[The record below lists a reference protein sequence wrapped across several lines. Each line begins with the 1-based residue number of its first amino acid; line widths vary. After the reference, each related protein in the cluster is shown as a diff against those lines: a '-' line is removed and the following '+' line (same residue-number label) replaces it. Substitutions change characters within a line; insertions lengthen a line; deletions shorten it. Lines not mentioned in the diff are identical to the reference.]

1 MPFLKSSGVVALGEC
16 WIVCDHESWGGDFHL
31 QAKCLCNKTKFGSIP
46 LGGYD
51 VWHEE
56 IQLLSAFESRHHQ
69 VLCSVHLQTLCAVL
83 SGRNPGIV
91 LQLVLLVNILH
102 RRPRSCINWRPS
114 WDQYLVD
121 EVGSWQA
128 HLDKTLTLTV

>member
-1 MPFLKSSGVVALGEC
+1 MALGEYL
-16 WIVCDHESWGGDFHL
+16 IVCDHESRGGDFHP
-31 QAKCLCNKTKFGSIP
+31 QVKYLCNKTMFGSIP

-69 VLCSVHLQTLCAVL
+69 VLCSGHLQTLCAGL
-83 SGRNPGIV
+83 SERNPGTV

-102 RRPRSCINWRPS
+102 RRPRSCINWKPS
-114 WDQYLVD
+114 WDQYLAD

-128 HLDKTLTLTV
+128 HLDKTLTLAV

>member
-1 MPFLKSSGVVALGEC
+1 MALDGC
-16 WIVCDHESWGGDFHL
+16 WIVCDHESRGGDFHFH
-31 QAKCLCNKTKFGSIP
+31 AKCLYNKTKFDSIP

-56 IQLLSAFESRHHQ
+56 IQLLSAFESRRHQ
-69 VLCSVHLQTLCAVL
+69 VLCLDHLQTLCAGL
-83 SGRNPGIV
+83 SERNPRTV

-102 RRPRSCINWRPS
+102 KRPGNCISWKPS
-114 WDQYLVD
+114 WDQYLAD

-128 HLDKTLTLTV
+128 HLDKTLTLAV

>member
-1 MPFLKSSGVVALGEC
+1 MAWGDY
-16 WIVCDHESWGGDFHL
+16 WIVCDHESRGGDFHL
-31 QAKCLCNKTKFGSIP
+31 QVKCLCNKTKFDSIP

-69 VLCSVHLQTLCAVL
+69 VLCSGHLQTLCAGL
-83 SGRNPGIV
+83 SERNPGTV

-102 RRPRSCINWRPS
+102 RRPGSCISWKPS
-114 WDQYLVD
+114 WDQYLAD

-128 HLDKTLTLTV
+128 HLDKTLTLAV

>member
-1 MPFLKSSGVVALGEC
+1 MALGEY
-16 WIVCDHESWGGDFHL
+16 WIIYDHGSRGGDFHP
-31 QAKCLCNKTKFGSIP
+31 QAKCLCNKTMFGSIP

-56 IQLLSAFESRHHQ
+56 IQLISTFESRHHQ
-69 VLCSVHLQTLCAVL
+69 VLCSGHLQTLCAGL
-83 SGRNPGIV
+83 SERNPGTV

-102 RRPRSCINWRPS
+102 RRPGSCINWRSS
-114 WDQYLVD
+114 WDQYLED

-128 HLDKTLTLTV
+128 HLGKTLTLAV

>member
-1 MPFLKSSGVVALGEC
+1 MTLGY
-16 WIVCDHESWGGDFHL
+16 WIVCVHESRGGDFHL
-31 QAKCLCNKTKFGSIP
+31 QGKCLCNKTKFDSIP

-69 VLCSVHLQTLCAVL
+69 VLCSGHLQTLCASL
-83 SGRNPGIV
+83 SERNPGTV

-102 RRPRSCINWRPS
+102 RRPGSCIKWKPS
-114 WDQYLVD
+114 WDQYLAD

-128 HLDKTLTLTV
+128 HLNKTLTLAV

>member
-1 MPFLKSSGVVALGEC
+1 MALGEY
-16 WIVCDHESWGGDFHL
+16 WIVCDHEIPRGDFHL
-31 QAKCLCNKTKFGSIP
+31 QAKCLYNKTKFDSIP

-69 VLCSVHLQTLCAVL
+69 VLCSGHLQTLCAGL
-83 SGRNPGIV
+83 SERNPGTV

-102 RRPRSCINWRPS
+102 RRPGSCINWKPS
-114 WDQYLVD
+114 WDQYLAD

-128 HLDKTLTLTV
+128 HLDKTLTLAV